1 MAISGMFPAAMTKV
15 ETIEIETQVADHV
28 RELARLRGASFSEAI
43 DAAVS
48 ETLARDRSRQARS
61 PDVDL
66 DEVARI
72 TARFRALPEL
82 APMPADTDFYDA
94 DGLPR

>member
-1 MAISGMFPAAMTKV
+1 MFSTAMIKV
-15 ETIEIETQVADHV
+15 ETIEVESQVVEHV
-28 RELARLRGASFSEAI
+28 RELARQRGGSLSDAI
-43 DAAVS
+43 DAAVL
-48 ETLARDRSRQARS
+48 ETLERNRSRQVRS

-72 TARFRALPEL
+72 VARFQALPEL
-82 APMPADTDFYDA
+82 APMPGDADFYDA

>member
-1 MAISGMFPAAMTKV
+1 MFPTAMTKV

-28 RELARLRGASFSEAI
+28 RELARLRGGSLSEAI
-43 DAAVS
+43 DAAVL
-48 ETLARDRSRQARS
+48 EILERDRTNKTAA
-61 PDVDL
+61 PLVDL

-72 TARFRALPEL
+72 AARFRALPER
-82 APMPADTDFYDA
+82 APMPPDADFYDA